1 MRNTDYIKAV
11 NKIDTGIGDI
21 FETFRECENII
32 EEVRNY
38 RNDTELETI
47 QTELTNIKESMF
59 RIHDAADEIRKKS
72 A

>member
-21 FETFRECENII
+21 FETFQECEKVI

-38 RNDTELETI
+38 RNDAELETI
-47 QTELTNIKESMF
+47 LQANEAVF
-59 RIHDAADEIRKKS
+59 RTAMGG
-72 A
+72 

>member
-21 FETFRECENII
+21 FETFQECEKVI

-38 RNDTELETI
+38 RNDAELETI
-47 QTELTNIKESMF
+47 QTELTNIKKSMF